1 MCLCYCICAPCLIH
15 RLVWTKL
22 LTGCNQSVCMYN
34 KIRSLAGCNQTN
46 PSMYVHGKIRR
57 IYRPRRRARRHGSR
71 MSRCHCSTGGGGDLH
86 AAASD
91 EALKMPFGVLPC
103 RGVHVPF
110 ACSETVRH
118 TVSSLSVILLEAFV
132 QLASRGGITLQADM
146 LPQPQTRPPLAL
158 SVASAAPPRSLLCTR
173 SRSTSQKVQS

>member
-1 MCLCYCICAPCLIH
+1 
-15 RLVWTKL
+15 
-22 LTGCNQSVCMYN
+22 
-34 KIRSLAGCNQTN
+34 
-46 PSMYVHGKIRR
+46 
-57 IYRPRRRARRHGSR
+57 
-71 MSRCHCSTGGGGDLH
+71 MSRSHCSTGGGGGDLH

-110 ACSETVRH
+110 ACSDSKTH
-118 TVSSLSVILLEAFV
+118 TVSSQSVILHKRILLEAGSV

-158 SVASAAPPRSLLCTR
+158 SVASAAPPRSLLCMR
-173 SRSTSQKVQS
+173 PKFRNPSSELS